1 MDETTP
7 LTKSQ
12 TDTENEHDKD
22 HVPNPADTPMAGRKS
37 KVDMMF
43 FVPALLGVF
52 LALADDS
59 FVLSTHTEIAS
70 HFNHISLGSWL
81 VTAYNL
87 GYGMTL
93 PLYGRLCDI
102 YGYKLTLLAA
112 YLTFS
117 IGCVM
122 RELTVLRSY
131 ISMVGTVAYSL
142 GAPLGG
148 ALTDAIDW
156 RWSFLIQS
164 PLGLL
169 CFFLALW
176 RLPSVTSKPKF
187 EENDE
192 EPSRPELNLTGI
204 CLLGIV
210 IAAIMGLCQFIE
222 DKSAKGTFML
232 AALSTTVVIG
242 MILYALNERYWTRNP
257 LAPMSLLKIE
267 GIYTIYISQV
277 LMFFC
282 ASGIC
287 SNLAEYWVRTQNAS
301 NGLAAASIV
310 PMTLGMVVSSAVYGR
325 IMKRTGKYKALAIS
339 GCGIGI
345 ISCLMI
351 GWRWP
356 QSPTP
361 TIWEQ
366 LYPFGLG
373 FGLGG
378 SLAASF
384 VGLSASIPD
393 NVTAPAFTIYYLCQ
407 QVGMILGVTVAS
419 MISRGFFKTYLLRN
433 LGQSA
438 DSLEV
443 RS

>member
-1 MDETTP
+1 MSIWVTI
-7 LTKSQ
+7 
-12 TDTENEHDKD
+12 
-22 HVPNPADTPMAGRKS
+22 AGR
-37 KVDMMF
+37 
-43 FVPALLGVF
+43 FVAG
-52 LALADDS
+52 AG
-59 FVLSTHTEIAS
+59 
-70 HFNHISLGSWL
+70 GS
-81 VTAYNL
+81 
-87 GYGMTL
+87 GMTDL
-93 PLYGRLCDI
+93 ISIIINDMV
-102 YGYKLTLLAA
+102 TL
-112 YLTFS
+112 
-117 IGCVM
+117 

-131 ISMVGTVAYSL
+131 VSMVGTVAYSL

-156 RWSFLIQS
+156 RWSFLIQA

-176 RLPSVTSKPKF
+176 RLPSATSKPKF

-192 EPSRPELNLTGI
+192 EPPRPELNLTGI

-222 DKSAKGTFML
+222 DKSAKRSFML
-232 AALSTTVVIG
+232 ATLSTTIVIG

-267 GIYTIYISQV
+267 GVYTIYISQF

-310 PMTLGMVVSSAVYGR
+310 PVTL
-325 IMKRTGKYKALAIS
+325 
-339 GCGIGI
+339 
-345 ISCLMI
+345 

-438 DSLEV
+438 DSLERGASTKSPEFV
-443 RS
+443 QFVFGYTPFHANGLYCAGNCGKI